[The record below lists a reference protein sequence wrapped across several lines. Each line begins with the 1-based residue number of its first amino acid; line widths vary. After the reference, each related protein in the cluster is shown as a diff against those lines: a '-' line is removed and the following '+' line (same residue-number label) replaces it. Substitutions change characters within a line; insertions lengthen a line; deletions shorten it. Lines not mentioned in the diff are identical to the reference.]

1 MEVRLDEGL
10 ITEIEAKAAELARG
24 AGAILSGHFG
34 RPLEVEYKDDKKQ
47 DPVTLAD
54 KESQDYLS
62 KAISGSFPE
71 HGIVGEEDSQES
83 EGPASEFLWILDPLD
98 GTTNFLNGLPIY
110 GVSIGV
116 LHRGVPIASALFIPW
131 PGEHGGVVLHA
142 RRGGGAWIGE
152 ERLTIPN
159 ADGPEA
165 NRPIGLPASFGGQFR
180 FGKEMRRRVG
190 QVRITGSIAYE
201 LALTAC
207 GQLQYAIIG
216 GPRIW
221 DVAGGVLI
229 VAEAG
234 GTVLVRSRGSRRW
247 EPLNVVGPS
256 WEAGAPNLKEVR
268 SWTAPMVLG
277 NERVASF
284 VAANLQ
290 RRGRSLPTR
299 VVALLKSIFHGGGK
313 SK

>member
-10 ITEIEAKAAELARG
+10 ITGIETKAAELARG
-24 AGAILSGHFG
+24 AGAILAGHFG

-62 KAISGSFPE
+62 KAISDSYPE
-71 HGIVGEEDSQES
+71 HGIIGEEDTQES
-83 EGPASEFLWILDPLD
+83 EGTASEFLWVLDPLD

-116 LHRGVPIASALFIPW
+116 LHRGVPIAGALFIPW
-131 PGEHGGVVLHA
+131 PGENRGVVLHA
-142 RRGGGAWIGE
+142 RKGGGAWIGD

-165 NRPIGLPASFGGQFR
+165 NRPVGLPASFGGQFR
-180 FGKEMRRRVG
+180 FGREMGRRVG
-190 QVRITGSIAYE
+190 QVRITGSIVYE

-234 GTVLVRSRGSRRW
+234 GTVLVRPRRSRQW
-247 EPLNVVGPS
+247 KPIDVVSPS
-256 WEAGAPNLKEVR
+256 WEAGAPTLKEVR
-268 SWTAPMVLG
+268 SWSALMVLG

-290 RRGRSLPTR
+290 RRRRSLPAR
-299 VVALLKSIFHGGGK
+299 AAGLLKSIVHGGRK
-313 SK
+313 TK